1 MDNIIDFI
9 KNEKTYKGNTI
20 YIKFGTK
27 EDDYL
32 FNKGIDED
40 ILQMFLSKLL
50 KNYNYKEYS
59 NMSYSTNKKKL
70 IVNEKENICIE
81 KIIKDY
87 SIYENYYIEYV
98 DEKKIPEIMFP
109 CKKHYDYINKNSIIS
124 IIIDDLTVNFIN
136 NKYIEIKIINNSY
149 IDVSLEKLSDILEE
163 YLNY

>member
-32 FNKGIDED
+32 FNKDIDED
-40 ILQMFLSKLL
+40 ILQLFLSKLL
-50 KNYNYKEYS
+50 ENYNYKEYS
-59 NMSYSTNKKKL
+59 NITYSTNKKKL
-70 IVNEKENICIE
+70 IVDKNENLCIE
-81 KIIKDY
+81 KVIKDY
-87 SIYENYYIEYV
+87 AIYENYYIEFI

-109 CKKHYDYINKNSIIS
+109 CKKHYDSIKKNQVVS
-124 IIIDDLTVNFIN
+124 IIIDDLTINFIN

-149 IDVSLEKLSDILEE
+149 IDVSLEKLSNLIEE
-163 YLNY
+163 YYNY